1 MRPLNARQRLFAE
14 RTLAY
19 AGFDYHTDAYL
30 SVYGKPGM
38 KRRNATINAARVYSR
53 PQVQEYLQQ
62 IRAEAVRLAAE
73 KAQRDQEE
81 FRASLAKRGFWGER
95 G

>member
-1 MRPLNARQRLFAE
+1 MRPLNTRQRTFAE

-19 AGFDYHTDAYL
+19 AGYDYHTDAYL

-38 KRRNATINAARVYSR
+38 KRRNATINAARVLAR

-62 IRAEAVRLAAE
+62 IRAESVRLAAE
-73 KAQRDQEE
+73 KAERDQEE
-81 FRASLAKRGFWGER
+81 FLASLAKRGFR
-95 G
+95 V

>member
-19 AGFDYHTDAYL
+19 AGYDYHTDAYL

-38 KRRNATINAARVYSR
+38 KRRNACINAARIYAR
-53 PQVQEYLQQ
+53 PQVQAYLEQ

-73 KAQRDQEE
+73 KAERDREE
-81 FRASLAKRGFWGER
+81 FRANLAKRGFSA
-95 G
+95 